1 MEPLKRKG
9 EATDEKIIL
18 VGKKM
23 TKIERKWAKSLLKAI
38 LSLKGKKTLVLSTEN
53 DTSSITVSEDGKV
66 GSSRWSED
74 IFLALV
80 EKGVQ
85 TEGSLLIRSSNEKGG
100 VLYGVILGRGGLRTL
115 SVAQLGRLFF
125 KTYGEGEVKNVTLGQ
140 LKVDL
145 IS

>member
-9 EATDEKIIL
+9 EATDKKIVL

-38 LSLKGKKTLVLSTEN
+38 LSLKGKKTLVLSTED

-125 KTYGEGEVKNVTLGQ
+125 KTYGEEEVKNVTLGQ

>member
-9 EATDEKIIL
+9 EATDKKIVL

-115 SVAQLGRLFF
+115 SVTQLGRLFF
-125 KTYGEGEVKNVTLGQ
+125 KTYGEEEVKNVTLGQ

>member
-1 MEPLKRKG
+1 
-9 EATDEKIIL
+9 
-18 VGKKM
+18 M

-66 GSSRWSED
+66 GISRWSEEV
-74 IFLALV
+74 FLALV
-80 EKGVQ
+80 EKGIQ

-100 VLYGVILGRGGLRTL
+100 VLYGVILGRGGVRVL
-115 SVAQLGRLFF
+115 SVTQLGRLFF
-125 KTYGEGEVKNVTLGQ
+125 KIYGEEEVKNVTLGQ
-140 LKVDL
+140 LKIEL

>member
-9 EATDEKIIL
+9 EATDKKIVL

-38 LSLKGKKTLVLSTEN
+38 LSLKGKKTLVLSTED

-115 SVAQLGRLFF
+115 SVAQLGRLF
-125 KTYGEGEVKNVTLGQ
+125 
-140 LKVDL
+140 LKPMVRRKL
-145 IS
+145 KM